1 MRADRIL
8 ETCIYVDDLDV
19 AEDFYARVLGL
30 ERITRDPTRH
40 VFFRCGRGMLLIFN
54 PAETALDGRAPAHGA
69 HGPAHVTFAMA
80 ADAIPDWRDW
90 LAEQRVAIEREV
102 DWPGGGFS
110 LYFRDPAGN
119 SLELAT
125 PRLWFHDE

>member
-1 MRADRIL
+1 MNHRFATPSRRRL
-8 ETCIYVDDLDV
+8 
-19 AEDFYARVLGL
+19 LGL
-30 ERITRDPTRH
+30 GAASLAALTPLARAQTGQPLKIMVGFAAGGSADQ
-40 VFFRCGRGMLLIFN
+40 
-54 PAETALDGRAPAHGA
+54 TARL
-69 HGPAHVTFAMA
+69 
-80 ADAIPDWRDW
+80 